1 MLDKNSLTENFD
13 IIKQSKNN
21 IILFGSVGTGKTTLI
36 NKLCGVDFETSSRGF
51 SCTRDIQYSF
61 TKRNDNIIIDFPGL
75 NATVD
80 IIKHLKVQKN
90 TLSIIP
96 VRLICFVV
104 KYSTRYDDLI
114 RAVSQMLTIFKDYRK
129 NIVLII
135 TNSEGVHIKDQSE
148 IEHIFTQKFRMEYI
162 LFTII
167 STDSD
172 FLSDKINNIKMRT
185 NNIDNVTIETR
196 NLLQTID
203 PEFDIDVFEDREK
216 YLEEFQESLKLFED
230 EFKKTKEKD
239 LKRALY
245 FALKNYKE
253 NLIKKYSSIVR
264 EKKEDSDLVITE
276 LIMFNNA
283 IFNDFDKFRQK
294 VELELDTQT
303 TNYNGEYNRYKQCTQ
318 CGLIWFRIVGCDSI
332 VCGKRSTIKDK
343 IFGRFK
349 NFIVSFTNK
358 KIKIN
363 TIEENNNQKEKE
375 NEFTGLTEKEINKNI
390 ILKSLG
396 KKEIQPLGCGAH
408 MSWKHMTDVTD
419 KVNRELKQISVSDY
433 DSAVRDIAN
442 EDSIHL

>member
-36 NKLCGVDFETSSRGF
+36 NKLCGVDFETSSKGF

-114 RAVSQMLTIFKDYRK
+114 RSVSQMLTIFKDYRK

-167 STDSD
+167 SGEEY
-172 FLSDKINNIKMRT
+172 LSTSM
-185 NNIDNVTIETR
+185 
-196 NLLQTID
+196 
-203 PEFDIDVFEDREK
+203 
-216 YLEEFQESLKLFED
+216 
-230 EFKKTKEKD
+230 
-239 LKRALY
+239 
-245 FALKNYKE
+245 
-253 NLIKKYSSIVR
+253 
-264 EKKEDSDLVITE
+264 
-276 LIMFNNA
+276 
-283 IFNDFDKFRQK
+283 
-294 VELELDTQT
+294 
-303 TNYNGEYNRYKQCTQ
+303 
-318 CGLIWFRIVGCDSI
+318 
-332 VCGKRSTIKDK
+332 
-343 IFGRFK
+343 
-349 NFIVSFTNK
+349 
-358 KIKIN
+358 
-363 TIEENNNQKEKE
+363 
-375 NEFTGLTEKEINKNI
+375 
-390 ILKSLG
+390 
-396 KKEIQPLGCGAH
+396 
-408 MSWKHMTDVTD
+408 
-419 KVNRELKQISVSDY
+419 
-433 DSAVRDIAN
+433 
-442 EDSIHL
+442 

>member
-196 NLLQTID
+196 NLLQTMT
-203 PEFDIDVFEDREK
+203 
-216 YLEEFQESLKLFED
+216 Q
-230 EFKKTKEKD
+230 
-239 LKRALY
+239 
-245 FALKNYKE
+245 
-253 NLIKKYSSIVR
+253 NLI
-264 EKKEDSDLVITE
+264 
-276 LIMFNNA
+276 
-283 IFNDFDKFRQK
+283 
-294 VELELDTQT
+294 
-303 TNYNGEYNRYKQCTQ
+303 
-318 CGLIWFRIVGCDSI
+318 
-332 VCGKRSTIKDK
+332 
-343 IFGRFK
+343 
-349 NFIVSFTNK
+349 
-358 KIKIN
+358 
-363 TIEENNNQKEKE
+363 
-375 NEFTGLTEKEINKNI
+375 
-390 ILKSLG
+390 
-396 KKEIQPLGCGAH
+396 
-408 MSWKHMTDVTD
+408 
-419 KVNRELKQISVSDY
+419 
-433 DSAVRDIAN
+433 
-442 EDSIHL
+442 